1 MSTEQNI
8 QPRLLEPG
16 YNIIQGRGGQ
26 ALVLDTNGNI
36 FLTSPNKPDE
46 QQSELSVNK
55 SLSSIAI
62 MSNTGS
68 IINTSKKYPSNNFNL
83 IDQEQTLEDN
93 KVIIQ
98 STPSTSSSDLDIAVD
113 ISPTSSVTSSIQNQI
128 VEEPKSNKEIELEF
142 LPEIE
147 ETEFSRIT
155 DSDIEGVPITKGE
168 PLKQTFIPLGIS
180 NASEFSSKY
189 KSENKCN
196 VISKGKK
203 SFVDVFKLVV
213 NNLEGL
219 YFHPLMLNDGRVE
232 EKYRTTYQSSGET
245 LFGLDRKQGSQD
257 ENAKKFWAKVDSFKP
272 NGKPKWRY
280 NTLGNLNQTQI
291 NELYTLGYKVIQP
304 SYNTA
309 LNKIPAGLKT
319 IIESDG
325 RLLFSFIY
333 GVWNGSG
340 WYAGYLKLLTEAY
353 NKGIINPDDLLKKH
367 IDDRKNPQRIY
378 PNLEQYALNIQ
389 IKSGYDLEKLTG
401 LNCTR

>member
-68 IINTSKKYPSNNFNL
+68 IINTSKIYPSNNFNL
-83 IDQEQTLEDN
+83 INQEQTLEDN

-128 VEEPKSNKEIELEF
+128 VEKPKSNKEIELEF

-155 DSDIEGVPITKGE
+155 DSDIEGVPLKLITSLISSFETLEGASSPENESNKINGFYS
-168 PLKQTFIPLGIS
+168 TFTDNNPFNIIS
-180 NASEFSSKY
+180 TKTQW
-189 KSENKCN
+189 
-196 VISKGKK
+196 KGKIGYK
-203 SFVDVFKLVV
+203 IASNSGLKFVVFDNIENGMRAGLI
-213 NNLEGL
+213 NLSGYFTNSPLIITSIITSKKINTIEKIINTYAPGGSPGQTSAATKDYIKNVTL
-219 YFHPLMLNDGRVE
+219 YLQQNWN
-232 EKYRTTYQSSGET
+232 KNITSST
-245 LFGLDRKQGSQD
+245 VLTF
-257 ENAKKFWAKVDSFKP
+257 
-272 NGKPKWRY
+272 NGKNETNPNNIKMFKTLAKAILKIEGIKNYTPK
-280 NTLGNLNQTQI
+280 NISVIDQFPIKNLT
-291 NELYTLGYKVIQP
+291 
-304 SYNTA
+304 
-309 LNKIPAGLKT
+309 
-319 IIESDG
+319 
-325 RLLFSFIY
+325 
-333 GVWNGSG
+333 
-340 WYAGYLKLLTEAY
+340 
-353 NKGIINPDDLLKKH
+353 
-367 IDDRKNPQRIY
+367 
-378 PNLEQYALNIQ
+378 
-389 IKSGYDLEKLTG
+389 
-401 LNCTR
+401 

>member
-83 IDQEQTLEDN
+83 INQEQTLEDN

-155 DSDIEGVPITKGE
+155 DSDIEGVPLKLITSLISSFETLEGASSPENESNKINGFYS
-168 PLKQTFIPLGIS
+168 TFTDNNPFNIIS
-180 NASEFSSKY
+180 TKTQW
-189 KSENKCN
+189 
-196 VISKGKK
+196 KGKIGYK
-203 SFVDVFKLVV
+203 IASNSGLKFVVFDNIENGMRAALI
-213 NNLEGL
+213 NLSGYFTNKNLNTIEKIINTYAPGGSPGQTLKATNDYIKNVTL
-219 YFHPLMLNDGRVE
+219 YLQQNWN
-232 EKYRTTYQSSGET
+232 KNITSST
-245 LFGLDRKQGSQD
+245 VLTF
-257 ENAKKFWAKVDSFKP
+257 
-272 NGKPKWRY
+272 NGKNETNPNNIKMFKTLAKAILKIEGIKNYTPK
-280 NTLGNLNQTQI
+280 NISVIDQFSIKNLN
-291 NELYTLGYKVIQP
+291 
-304 SYNTA
+304 
-309 LNKIPAGLKT
+309 
-319 IIESDG
+319 
-325 RLLFSFIY
+325 
-333 GVWNGSG
+333 
-340 WYAGYLKLLTEAY
+340 
-353 NKGIINPDDLLKKH
+353 
-367 IDDRKNPQRIY
+367 
-378 PNLEQYALNIQ
+378 
-389 IKSGYDLEKLTG
+389 
-401 LNCTR
+401 

>member
-155 DSDIEGVPITKGE
+155 DSDIEGVPLTVKVTS
-168 PLKQTFIPLGIS
+168 LIS
-180 NASEFSSKY
+180 
-189 KSENKCN
+189 
-196 VISKGKK
+196 
-203 SFVDVFKLVV
+203 
-213 NNLEGL
+213 
-219 YFHPLMLNDGRVE
+219 YF
-232 EKYRTTYQSSGET
+232 
-245 LFGLDRKQGSQD
+245 
-257 ENAKKFWAKVDSFKP
+257 
-272 NGKPKWRY
+272 
-280 NTLGNLNQTQI
+280 
-291 NELYTLGYKVIQP
+291 
-304 SYNTA
+304 
-309 LNKIPAGLKT
+309 
-319 IIESDG
+319 
-325 RLLFSFIY
+325 
-333 GVWNGSG
+333 
-340 WYAGYLKLLTEAY
+340 
-353 NKGIINPDDLLKKH
+353 
-367 IDDRKNPQRIY
+367 
-378 PNLEQYALNIQ
+378 
-389 IKSGYDLEKLTG
+389 
-401 LNCTR
+401 